1 MRTVIVTGGNRGIG
15 LGFVKY
21 YLANQC
27 HVMATYRDPNKRE
40 DLLTLKEKYLS
51 QLSLHQI
58 ELTNHAEILDF
69 SKTVTTVDLL
79 ILNAGI
85 KGYLRSGIR
94 APEHNEHDLE
104 KAFRVNTEAPDRF
117 IRALYPLLSKQKN
130 ACVLYLSSLV
140 GLTADNSSGGY
151 HPYRASKAATNS
163 LIWNWCIDLM
173 NDWEKKNHPK
183 ELTDTPCAVAV
194 CPGWVRTDM
203 GGPNARQSVEESV
216 HAITKVIQKVIETK
230 QCNGLYK
237 YDGTI
242 VEAYKSSTVLQ
253 RVFALIEK
261 KKESAQTITY

>member
-1 MRTVIVTGGNRGIG
+1 MRTVIVTGGNRGMG

-21 YLANQC
+21 YLENKC
-27 HVMATYRDPNKRE
+27 HVMATYRDPNKQD
-40 DLLTLKEKYLS
+40 DLLALKEKYPS

-58 ELTNHAEILDF
+58 ELTNHAEIINF

-85 KGYLRSGIR
+85 KGYPTSGMRSP
-94 APEHNEHDLE
+94 AHEENDLE

-130 ACVLYLSSLV
+130 ACILYLSSLV
-140 GLTADNSSGGY
+140 GLTSDNSSGGY

-163 LIWNWCIDLM
+163 LIWNWCIELM
-173 NDWEKKNHPK
+173 NDWKKNHPK

-203 GGPNARQSVEESV
+203 GGPNARLSVEGSV

-230 QCNGLYK
+230 KCNGLYM
-237 YDGTI
+237 YDGSI
-242 VEAYKSSTVLQ
+242 VESYKTPTVLQ
-253 RVFALIEK
+253 GFFDLMEK
-261 KKESAQTITY
+261 KKGCGVG